1 MAKVN
6 LDVPDKI
13 HLKAKQLQL
22 ELEENDTRITL
33 QELYKELVICGLEV
47 MKKRMN
53 QGPVLT
59 ESSSFTAIAS

>member
-47 MKKRMN
+47 MKKKMK
-53 QGPVLT
+53 QGAVLT
-59 ESSSFTAIAS
+59 ESSSFSSISN

>member
-13 HLKAKQLQL
+13 HLKTKQLQL

-47 MKKRMN
+47 MKERMN
-53 QGPVLT
+53 QGSLLT
-59 ESSSFTAIAS
+59 ESSSFSARAN